1 MAGMFSRLFR
11 VVKSE
16 SHAVLDKIEDPIK
29 MTEQGIRD
37 LQKDLAESMKSLAQ
51 SKAVL
56 IKMRKDAEE
65 QKSLAESYEKK
76 AILLLK
82 KGASGGID
90 ATEADRLA
98 GEALAKKDQ
107 AMTAAVTHSQTLDNQ
122 EAQTRKMEG
131 IVSQLKSNISKW
143 ENELVTLKSRAKIAE
158 ASKKLNAQ
166 LAHVD
171 SGGTLAMLEKM
182 KTKVSEDEALAESYG
197 EMAAVPTSVDD
208 EIDKALAGD
217 TSSKSSDS
225 LAALKAKLNM

>member
-65 QKSLAESYEKK
+65 QKSLAKSYEKK

-217 TSSKSSDS
+217 TSSQSSDS

>member
-1 MAGMFSRLFR
+1 MFSRLFR